1 VARELPEARVWAS
14 DRAREALAVA
24 RANAA
29 RHAPQVGLVAADLLS
44 AFRDGAFD
52 LVVANPPYL
61 RDGEIADLAP
71 EVREFEPRQALAA
84 GPDGLDVIRALVAD
98 GARVLAPGGWLLLEV
113 GAGQAAAV
121 VGFLELDERYTDT
134 LVERDYAG
142 IPRVVGARRR
152 RDGTWTAS

>member
-1 VARELPEARVWAS
+1 
-14 DRAREALAVA
+14 
-24 RANAA
+24 
-29 RHAPQVGLVAADLLS
+29 VGLVAADLLS

-84 GPDGLDVIRALVAD
+84 GPDGLDALRALVAD